1 LAIDHRLEITPLGE
15 IAMKGFRIPSYVSTT
30 FFEDSAVL
38 LDSRKNMYHALNGS
52 AADFWKFLMET
63 DSYED
68 ALKEMLNLYQD
79 ASDVISNDLEELTS
93 SLAKVGLLETG
104 NSNSKK

>member
-1 LAIDHRLEITPLGE
+1 
-15 IAMKGFRIPSYVSTT
+15 MKEFRIPSYVATT

-63 DSYED
+63 GRYED
-68 ALKEMLNLYQD
+68 ALQEMLNLYQD
-79 ASDVISNDLEELTS
+79 SSDVMQKDLEELTC
-93 SLAKVGLLETG
+93 SLTKVGLLEIS
-104 NSNSKK
+104 NNSKT